1 MVRAHQ
7 YEDSSHKHLL
17 VVGLYLSDCAYAA
30 RRHSRPRLSEGE
42 GINFPRKTL
51 PKTQAANSVSSILI
65 QNLDLFINISFFHS
79 YMYMYVLKQFY
90 LNTLKDH

>member
-1 MVRAHQ
+1 MRIPAINICL
-7 YEDSSHKHLL
+7 LL
-17 VVGLYLSDCAYAA
+17 VCTYRTAYAA